1 MDIGTKIREARAAA
15 HLTQEQAAEA
25 LGVSRQTISN
35 WENNRTYPDIVSV
48 IRMSDLYSVSLDR
61 LLKEEENMPM
71 PDYIDYLEKST
82 NTVRSKERLSKIIL
96 VSVYLAVWAFAL
108 IAFWAFTDPGDSLGF
123 SVVFLMIALPVTTFA
138 ISVMIGKNDMWGR
151 FKWFSAA
158 AFGVMYMFA
167 WYATFSAAN
176 MIFNEYSVGIRMPD
190 PVMLVAG
197 ATVSVIGLGIGCAV
211 RRAAARRRK

>member
-1 MDIGTKIREARAAA
+1 M
-15 HLTQEQAAEA
+15 
-25 LGVSRQTISN
+25 SRQTISN

-61 LLKEEENMPM
+61 LLKEKENKPM

-82 NTVRSKERLSKIIL
+82 DTVRSKERLSKIIL

-158 AFGVMYMFA
+158 AFGVMYMLA